1 MVNSITGSQNDMGAP
16 GSSVGSA
23 MLSTWAWKL
32 DKDAPAW
39 GQSRCKRK
47 FLQLEAHM
55 LRWSRTSPLG
65 KDARSV
71 DLRKAE
77 WLSRSKCPGAPDD
90 AIDFNISGRTYTFSI
105 EEHDTWLTTLVSTVP
120 AVALDDEL
128 RSLRGLITDRSESFE
143 RKKRGGLVS
152 KLNTRFALSRPTR
165 SIIC

>member
-1 MVNSITGSQNDMGAP
+1 MQGLVAARVSLTHGGHRAGARSRRQSVSLRLNPSVSSQFNPPCSRSLGDSPEPEGRTVA
-16 GSSVGSA
+16 SAQTVGSA

-90 AIDFNISGRTYTFSI
+90 AIDFNISGRT
-105 EEHDTWLTTLVSTVP
+105 
-120 AVALDDEL
+120 
-128 RSLRGLITDRSESFE
+128 
-143 RKKRGGLVS
+143 
-152 KLNTRFALSRPTR
+152 
-165 SIIC
+165 